1 MLRYIE
7 QNGSRALEYRPEP
20 RQRQDD
26 GSFPFDNRFSAE
38 TRIFPIGSDGAP
50 VCVNE
55 IVCRKRTG
63 GSYIYSNNP
72 EMLAPEDV
80 GAALLR
86 STHMQGRYMFTFEHS
101 NHTGQTVW
109 LGYQLYNAGDT
120 PVTATV
126 YNIGYQT
133 DGEWLGQRSWSDYFN
148 LEFRLPAEY
157 FLPDGSV
164 NPIYVGCDYVSYTP
178 RRYEAQQVI
187 IPPGAYIYLF
197 GGTTADA
204 YAHTDIGGTADRPVG
219 TGKCCNGAMLFELQ
233 GGDPTGTFYCYSDP
247 AQVQAAPPEQGY
259 IVTRSGRNYAAQY
272 KGIDHGHIGLLETEI
287 IWAVGDAT
295 RGRMP
300 VRCTNRRDPEWQ
312 SKKTPYAAYAPQSYT
327 FTNDNWLSALNPN
340 TSHEAI
346 GDDMMTFACIT
357 PDGRPIRI
365 DNEHADGAGMPANT
379 GNWMVQYTDNFTF
392 INAGTKPRS
401 FRIYKKG
408 AVSGAL
414 AVAIRD
420 ETGKVLDAM
429 LKCHPYVYAKDNI
442 PPYADRS
449 LLTEKNGEYWYVLNG
464 RPYWEQVDERALV
477 CTLEVAPGQAE
488 RISVDYLILGNS
500 NGGIRHWVTV
510 E

>member
-7 QNGSRALEYRPEP
+7 QDGSRALEYRPEP

-219 TGKCCNGAMLFELQ
+219 TGKCCNGAMLFELR

-312 SKKTPYAAYAPQSYT
+312 SKKTPYAAYTPQSYT
-327 FTNDNWLSALNPN
+327 FTNDN
-340 TSHEAI
+340 
-346 GDDMMTFACIT
+346 
-357 PDGRPIRI
+357 
-365 DNEHADGAGMPANT
+365 
-379 GNWMVQYTDNFTF
+379 
-392 INAGTKPRS
+392 
-401 FRIYKKG
+401 
-408 AVSGAL
+408 
-414 AVAIRD
+414 
-420 ETGKVLDAM
+420 
-429 LKCHPYVYAKDNI
+429 
-442 PPYADRS
+442 
-449 LLTEKNGEYWYVLNG
+449 
-464 RPYWEQVDERALV
+464 
-477 CTLEVAPGQAE
+477 
-488 RISVDYLILGNS
+488 
-500 NGGIRHWVTV
+500 
-510 E
+510 

>member
-272 KGIDHGHIGLLETEI
+272 QGHRSRTHRLAGNRDHLGCRRRDTGTDTGALHQPPRSEMAEQKDTLRRLCTAILYLHERQL
-287 IWAVGDAT
+287 AVGAQSQHQS
-295 RGRMP
+295 RSH
-300 VRCTNRRDPEWQ
+300 RRR
-312 SKKTPYAAYAPQSYT
+312 Y
-327 FTNDNWLSALNPN
+327 
-340 TSHEAI
+340 
-346 GDDMMTFACIT
+346 DDL
-357 PDGRPIRI
+357 RLH
-365 DNEHADGAGMPANT
+365 HA
-379 GNWMVQYTDNFTF
+379 
-392 INAGTKPRS
+392 
-401 FRIYKKG
+401 
-408 AVSGAL
+408 
-414 AVAIRD
+414 
-420 ETGKVLDAM
+420 
-429 LKCHPYVYAKDNI
+429 
-442 PPYADRS
+442 
-449 LLTEKNGEYWYVLNG
+449 
-464 RPYWEQVDERALV
+464 
-477 CTLEVAPGQAE
+477 
-488 RISVDYLILGNS
+488 
-500 NGGIRHWVTV
+500 
-510 E
+510 